1 MKKYS
6 YTSLRQFSWSG
17 KKEKTKSEILIENTV
32 LEWYD
37 AKHRQT
43 SLDEIAFINSI
54 KITSCPYCN
63 GAVNKIG
70 HRKDGIQRYICKE
83 CHRKFNP
90 LTGTIFDSHKIP
102 ISEWIEYLTH
112 LFEFHSI
119 KTSSTD
125 NRNSETTGKYW
136 LNKVF
141 FVLEGIQ
148 ENVLLEGNIFMDET
162 FLPISNSK
170 KKTIGGLKLSGIS
183 RNQLCIATAL
193 TKDVTFL
200 VYLKRAKPTDKAMLR
215 AFKKHIKDKSL
226 LIHDGELSH
235 NCLIDEFAL
244 KSEVHTT
251 KETKKLKDRE
261 NPLDPINNYHDLFKK
276 FMRSH
281 GGYDRSNITGWLN
294 LFWFI
299 TNGPKDKNEKIKN
312 FINLAVKKRIILR
325 YRDVMVNNKI

>member
-90 LTGTIFDSHKIP
+90 LTGTIFDNHKIP

-136 LNKVF
+136 LSKVF
-141 FVLEGIQ
+141 YVLDGVQ
-148 ENVLLEGNIFMDET
+148 NDVLLEGIIYLDET
-162 FLPISNSK
+162 FLPVQRSK
-170 KKTIGGLKLSGIS
+170 KKLVEGRELSGIS
-183 RNQLCIATAL
+183 KNQLCIATAL
-193 TKDVTFL
+193 TNKTT
-200 VYLKRAKPTDKAMLR
+200 YLAYLRRSKPNERSMLR
-215 AFKKHIKDKSL
+215 AFKKHIKDESL
-226 LIHDGELSH
+226 LIHDGEPTH
-235 NCLIDEFAL
+235 NCLIDEYAL
-244 KSEVHTT
+244 KSEVHPT
-251 KETKKLKDRE
+251 KETKGLKDKE
-261 NPLDPINNYHDLFKK
+261 NPLDPINNYHSLFKK
-276 FMRSH
+276 FMKSH
-281 GGYDRSNITGWLN
+281 GGYSRNDISDWLN
-294 LFWFI
+294 LFWYI
-299 TNGPKDKNEKIKN
+299 TNGPNDKNEKINN
-312 FINLAVKKRIILR
+312 FINLAVKKHKILR
-325 YRDVMVNNKI
+325 YRKVMSKDKI